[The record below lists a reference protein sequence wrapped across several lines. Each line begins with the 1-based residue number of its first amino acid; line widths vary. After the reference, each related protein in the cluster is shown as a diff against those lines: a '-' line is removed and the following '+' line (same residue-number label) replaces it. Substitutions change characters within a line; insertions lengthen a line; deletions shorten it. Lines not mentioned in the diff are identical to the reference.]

1 MVIALSPTA
10 LLWWLLADPAHN
22 QPWVIKLEHFVITS
36 NVSIVAA
43 FVGFLVARAALG
55 VAHFRT
61 LLVAL
66 GFASMAGIFAVH
78 GLSTPDVL
86 QQGNRA
92 AAVGL
97 VVALYLFATIAQL
110 RDFIRT
116 GLPLQGALGFAYL
129 FLAQAQISQFLGPSG
144 PPRGGNTTG
153 SCSSRSRS
161 RSARSSSSST
171 AVAASS

>member
-78 GLSTPDVL
+78 DLPRPSAF
-86 QQGNRA
+86 QQADRPTAPHITVTG
-92 AAVGL
+92 
-97 VVALYLFATIAQL
+97 ATI
-110 RDFIRT
+110 
-116 GLPLQGALGFAYL
+116 
-129 FLAQAQISQFLGPSG
+129 
-144 PPRGGNTTG
+144 
-153 SCSSRSRS
+153 
-161 RSARSSSSST
+161 
-171 AVAASS
+171 

>member
-86 QQGNRA
+86 QQGDRA
-92 AAVGL
+92 AAASL
-97 VVALYLFATIAQL
+97 VVGVSGQLSLAVAALFFAVRYTAL
-110 RDFIRT
+110 ADWLERRLEARP
-116 GLPLQGALGFAYL
+116 LPLPAG
-129 FLAQAQISQFLGPSG
+129 
-144 PPRGGNTTG
+144 
-153 SCSSRSRS
+153 
-161 RSARSSSSST
+161 
-171 AVAASS
+171 VAASSAFSRRWSWSASSRAIPSVSRASVRQ